1 MTLVIVTGGSGKL
14 GRACVKDLLDHGY
27 NVVNAD
33 VTPPAV
39 DLCPFVQVNLT
50 DLDRTIEL
58 LSGMEW
64 YHKRGVDAVV
74 HLAAVP
80 MPGVVAISEVFGINT
95 VSTYN
100 VFEAA
105 RRLGIRNVVWA
116 SSETLLGLPYKDP
129 PPYLPVDEDYPAR
142 PETAYSLS
150 KAVGEE
156 IARQYCRWDPLL
168 KIACLRFSNVMDPA
182 EYGQFPSFD
191 PEDRKFNLFGYI
203 DARDG
208 AQAVRLSLETDIKG
222 AEVFVIANADTVSPT
237 PSVELAQK
245 YFPGVPFKR
254 KISGNETL
262 LSIDKARRV
271 LGYSPKHSW
280 RPAQKNKS

>member
-33 VTPPAV
+33 VAPPAV

-64 YHKRGVDAVV
+64 YHNRGVDAVV

-95 VSTYN
+95 ASTYN
-100 VFEAA
+100 VFEAS

-156 IARQYCRWDPLL
+156 IARQFCRWDPLL

-182 EYGQFPSFD
+182 EYAQFPSFD

-208 AQAVRLSLETDIKG
+208 AQAIRLSLEADIKG
-222 AEVFVIANADTVSPT
+222 AEVFVIANSDTVSPT
-237 PSVELAQK
+237 SSVELAQK

-254 KISGNETL
+254 KISGHETL

-280 RPAQKNKS
+280 RPAQK

>member
-33 VTPPAV
+33 VAPPAV

-64 YHKRGVDAVV
+64 YHNRGVDAVV

-95 VSTYN
+95 ASTYN

-156 IARQYCRWDPLL
+156 IARQFCRWDPLL

-182 EYGQFPSFD
+182 EYAQFPSFD

-208 AQAVRLSLETDIKG
+208 AQAVRLSLEANIKG

-237 PSVELAQK
+237 SSVELAQK

-254 KISGNETL
+254 KISGHETL

-280 RPAQKNKS
+280 RPAQK

>member
-33 VTPPAV
+33 VAPPAV

-64 YHKRGVDAVV
+64 YHNRGVDAVV

-95 VSTYN
+95 ASTYN

-156 IARQYCRWDPLL
+156 IARQFCRWDPLL

-182 EYGQFPSFD
+182 EYAQFPSFD

-208 AQAVRLSLETDIKG
+208 AQAIRLSLEADMKG
-222 AEVFVIANADTVSPT
+222 AEVFVIANSDTVSPT
-237 PSVELAQK
+237 SSVELAQK

-254 KISGNETL
+254 KISGHETL

-271 LGYSPKHSW
+271 LGYSPEHSW
-280 RPAQKNKS
+280 RPAQK

>member
-33 VTPPAV
+33 VAPPAV

-64 YHKRGVDAVV
+64 YHNRGVDAVV

-95 VSTYN
+95 ASTYN

-156 IARQYCRWDPLL
+156 IARQFCRWDPLL

-208 AQAVRLSLETDIKG
+208 AQAVRLSLEADFKG

-237 PSVELAQK
+237 SSVELAQK

-254 KISGNETL
+254 KISGHETL

-280 RPAQKNKS
+280 RPAQK

>member
-14 GRACVKDLLDHGY
+14 GRACIKDLLDHGY

-33 VTPPAV
+33 VAPPAV

-64 YHKRGVDAVV
+64 YHNRGVDAVV

-95 VSTYN
+95 ASTYN

-156 IARQYCRWDPLL
+156 IARQFCRWDPLL
-168 KIACLRFSNVMDPA
+168 KIACLRFSNVMDSA

-208 AQAVRLSLETDIKG
+208 AQAVRLSLEADIKG
-222 AEVFVIANADTVSPT
+222 AEVFVIANSDTVSPT
-237 PSVELAQK
+237 SSVELAQK

-254 KISGNETL
+254 KISGHETL

-280 RPAQKNKS
+280 RPAQK

>member
-14 GRACVKDLLDHGY
+14 GRACIKDLLDHGY

-33 VTPPAV
+33 VAPPAV

-64 YHKRGVDAVV
+64 YHNRGVDAVV

-95 VSTYN
+95 ASTYN

-156 IARQYCRWDPLL
+156 IARQFCRWDPLL

-208 AQAVRLSLETDIKG
+208 AQAVRLSLEADIKG

-237 PSVELAQK
+237 SSVELAQK

-254 KISGNETL
+254 KISGHETL

-280 RPAQKNKS
+280 RPAQK

>member
-27 NVVNAD
+27 HVVNAD

-95 VSTYN
+95 ASTYN

-156 IARQYCRWDPLL
+156 IARQFCRWDPLL

-208 AQAVRLSLETDIKG
+208 AQAVRLSLEADIKG

-280 RPAQKNKS
+280 RPAQNKG

>member
-33 VTPPAV
+33 VAPPAV

-50 DLDRTIEL
+50 GLDRTIEL

-64 YHKRGVDAVV
+64 YHNRGVDAVV

-95 VSTYN
+95 ASTYN
-100 VFEAA
+100 VFEAS

-156 IARQYCRWDPLL
+156 IARQFCRWDPLL

-182 EYGQFPSFD
+182 EYAQFPSFD

-208 AQAVRLSLETDIKG
+208 AQAIRLSLEADIKG
-222 AEVFVIANADTVSPT
+222 AEVFVIANSDTVSPT
-237 PSVELAQK
+237 SSAELAQK

-254 KISGNETL
+254 KISGHETL

-280 RPAQKNKS
+280 RPAQK

>member
-33 VTPPAV
+33 VSPPAV

-64 YHKRGVDAVV
+64 YHNRGVDAVV

-80 MPGVVAISEVFGINT
+80 MPGVMAISEVFGINT
-95 VSTYN
+95 ASTYN

-156 IARQYCRWDPLL
+156 IARQFCRWDPLL
-168 KIACLRFSNVMDPA
+168 KIACLRFSNVMDPS

-208 AQAVRLSLETDIKG
+208 AQAVRLSLEADIKG

-254 KISGNETL
+254 TISGHETL
-262 LSIDKARRV
+262 LSIDKARRM

-280 RPAQKNKS
+280 RSAKK

>member
-14 GRACVKDLLDHGY
+14 GRACIKDLLDHGY

-33 VTPPAV
+33 VAPPAV

-64 YHKRGVDAVV
+64 YHNRGVDAVV

-95 VSTYN
+95 ASTYN

-156 IARQYCRWDPLL
+156 IARQFCRWDPLL

-208 AQAVRLSLETDIKG
+208 AQAVRLSLEADIKG

-237 PSVELAQK
+237 SSVELAQK

-254 KISGNETL
+254 KISGHETL

-280 RPAQKNKS
+280 RSAQK

>member
-33 VTPPAV
+33 VAPPAV

-64 YHKRGVDAVV
+64 YHNRGVDAVV

-95 VSTYN
+95 ASTYN

-156 IARQYCRWDPLL
+156 IARQFCRWDPLL

-208 AQAVRLSLETDIKG
+208 AQAVRLSLEADIKG

-254 KISGNETL
+254 KISGHETL

-280 RPAQKNKS
+280 RPAQK

>member
-95 VSTYN
+95 ASTYN

>member
-14 GRACVKDLLDHGY
+14 GRACIKDLLDHGY

-33 VTPPAV
+33 VAPPAV

-64 YHKRGVDAVV
+64 YHNRGVDAVV

-95 VSTYN
+95 ASTYN
-100 VFEAA
+100 VFEAS

-156 IARQYCRWDPLL
+156 IARQFCRWDPLL

-208 AQAVRLSLETDIKG
+208 AQAVRLSLEADFKG

-237 PSVELAQK
+237 SSVELAQK

-254 KISGNETL
+254 KISGHETL

-280 RPAQKNKS
+280 RSAQK

>member
-95 VSTYN
+95 ASTYN

-280 RPAQKNKS
+280 RPAQKSKS

>member
-33 VTPPAV
+33 VAPPAV

-64 YHKRGVDAVV
+64 YHNRGVDAVV

-95 VSTYN
+95 AITYT

-156 IARQYCRWDPLL
+156 IARQFCRWDPLL

-208 AQAVRLSLETDIKG
+208 AQAVRLSLEADIKG

-254 KISGNETL
+254 KISGHETL

-280 RPAQKNKS
+280 RPAQK

>member
-14 GRACVKDLLDHGY
+14 GRACIKDLLDHGY

-33 VTPPAV
+33 VVPPAV

-64 YHKRGVDAVV
+64 YHNRGVDAVV

-95 VSTYN
+95 ASTYN

-156 IARQYCRWDPLL
+156 IARQFCRWDPLL

-208 AQAVRLSLETDIKG
+208 AQAVRLSLEANIKG

-237 PSVELAQK
+237 SSVELAQK
-245 YFPGVPFKR
+245 YFPGAPFKR
-254 KISGNETL
+254 KISGHETL

-280 RPAQKNKS
+280 RQAQNKG